1 MTLTVISTNLGT
13 LTINWVLCGCP
24 PEKTRVFKSSML
36 VQMLNKFFKLL
47 LQLYN
52 SHTFPG
58 FLSDTWIL
66 AKHMYTQWIQIKI
79 WMPMSV
85 DPLRRGWLVDF
96 HIYKVGLLLW
106 FTLIY
111 IYLRHI
117 QQVHDS
123 SFSSFLLVRDVC
135 HPNWKQPKR
144 LALLVSSCL
153 ISWISDISQGPS
165 RSAVALSLQSRS
177 ARWPANS
184 EKNVGLLELSKYLK
198 YSDTGW

>member
-111 IYLRHI
+111 IYISEAYPTSPWQFLFI
-117 QQVHDS
+117 L
-123 SFSSFLLVRDVC
+123 SFG
-135 HPNWKQPKR
+135 KR
-144 LALLVSSCL
+144 CL
-153 ISWISDISQGPS
+153 PPQLK
-165 RSAVALSLQSRS
+165 ATKKASL
-177 ARWPANS
+177 
-184 EKNVGLLELSKYLK
+184 
-198 YSDTGW
+198 TGI